1 MSTPQIIDPG
11 TLQFPRYGFILN
23 GKGRSYFTPAVMAA
37 LAGSALVE
45 CTYYVGWGSA
55 QQINA
60 VLDPLNAGGT
70 HTTHYLVMSEIN
82 STDPAQ
88 SDLRTACSTNG
99 WLARKT
105 TGEQVAWS
113 NTYGAWDTNPTD
125 TTPTDGNGNRYP
137 QWLANRTLTNVAGY
151 DLAGLKIDNCFG
163 SPRTLYYNSGGSD
176 WSATYTSQGA
186 NVDVTT
192 IDTNWLN
199 DGVARNNWDEAA
211 GRKMRAGY
219 AALVN
224 SLRAGNPSLEIQGNL
239 DTCGSSR
246 EYQCLFDSLQMEG
259 LVGQTYG
266 RYSAIAPLAAMQF
279 YINCS
284 KNVRNPV
291 RNVMIGGSS
300 TPSDIRHELCFV
312 LMGDGIHCNTH
323 SLPDGTLPDEW
334 QPNLLGY
341 PVDAAQYQPTS
352 GTIWVR
358 RFTKG
363 IAFVNIGTTQQ
374 TINSLNLLLPA
385 GVKGLKKLKG
395 SASDGFNDGSVLGNS
410 LTMNAKTG
418 CVALYY

>member
-1 MSTPQIIDPG
+1 MTPQILDPG
-11 TLQFPRYGFILN
+11 SLQFPRYGFILN
-23 GKGRSYFTPAVMAA
+23 GKGRSYFTPQVMAA
-37 LAGSALVE
+37 LAGAALVE
-45 CTYYVGWGSA
+45 CTYYVGWGTTP
-55 QQINA
+55 QVNA

-88 SDLRTACSTNG
+88 ADLRTAASANG
-99 WLARKT
+99 WLARDSS
-105 TGEQVAWS
+105 GRQVAWS

-125 TTPTDGNGNRYP
+125 TTPTDSNGYHYP

-163 SPRTLYYNSGGSD
+163 SPRTLYYNATGTD
-176 WSATYTSQGA
+176 WAATYTQQQS
-186 NVDVTT
+186 NVDNTS

-199 DGVARNNWDEAA
+199 DGVARHNWDEAA
-211 GRKMRAGY
+211 GRKMREGY

-224 SLRAGNPSLEIQGNL
+224 TLRSLNPNLEIQGNL

-259 LVGQTYG
+259 LVGQSYG
-266 RYSAIAPLAAMQF
+266 RYSAISGLAAMQF

-284 KNVRNPV
+284 KNVRNPP

-300 TPSDIRHELCFV
+300 TPSNIRHELCFV

-323 SLPDGTLPDEW
+323 TLPDGTLPDEW
-334 QPNLLGY
+334 KPNLLGF
-341 PVDAAQYQPTS
+341 PIDAAQYAPTS

-363 IAFVNIGTTQQ
+363 IALVNIGGSSQ
-374 TINSLNLLLPA
+374 TINGLNLLLPQGA
-385 GVKGLKKLKG
+385 KGLKKLLG
-395 SASDGFNDGSVLGNS
+395 QASDGFNNGSVVNGS
-410 LTMNAKTG
+410 LTMAAKTG
-418 CVALYY
+418 AVLLYY